1 MKKYFTLSLLMLS
14 TLVYAQKKEVVVS
27 ATIENRSSDSIM
39 IQSRNGFKK
48 IIVVNKDGVFTDHFN
63 VESGIYYLSIKK
75 NYTKVF
81 LKNNAKIQ
89 LTLNEQ
95 DFDKSIR
102 FAGDCSKENTFLA
115 KQLMIDDSIFN
126 IDADEAVLLELL
138 KNRSNAMEQTIKAA
152 QLDEQFATIYLEAFK
167 DEAQGNI
174 SYLENTV
181 RANTLNGK
189 PSPLFSYENHK
200 GGITSLTDFKGKY
213 VYIDVWATWCGP
225 CKAEIPSLQKVEE
238 KYHDA
243 NIAFV
248 SISVDT
254 KKDYEK
260 WRAFVT
266 DKALG
271 GVQLIA
277 DKDWSSD
284 FVKAYM
290 INGIPR
296 FILIDPAGNVVQ
308 ANAPRP
314 SDSKLLV
321 LLDGL
326 LK

>member
-1 MKKYFTLSLLMLS
+1 MKKYFTLSLLLLS
-14 TLVYAQKKEVVVS
+14 SIVYAQKKEVVVT
-27 ATIENRSSDSIM
+27 AKIENRTSDSVM

-48 IIVVNKDGVFTDHFN
+48 IIVINKDGVFTDRFS
-63 VESGIYYLSIKK
+63 VEDGIYYFSIKK
-75 NYTKVF
+75 NYTKVY
-81 LKNNAKIQ
+81 LKNNAKVN
-89 LTLNEQ
+89 LSLNEN

-138 KNRSNAMEQTIKAA
+138 KNRSNGMEQTIKAA
-152 QLDEQFATIYLEAFK
+152 QLDEQFAAIYLEAFK

-181 RANTLNGK
+181 RANALNGK

-200 GGITSLTDFKGKY
+200 GGTTSLTDFKGKY
-213 VYIDVWATWCGP
+213 VYVDVWATWCGP
-225 CKAEIPSLQKVEE
+225 CKAEIPSLKKMEE
-238 KYHDA
+238 LYYEA
-243 NIAFV
+243 NIVFV

-266 DKALG
+266 EKELG
-271 GVQLIA
+271 GVQLVA

-314 SDSKLLV
+314 SDPKLVV
-321 LLDGL
+321 LLDEL

>member
-1 MKKYFTLSLLMLS
+1 MKKYFTLSLLLLS
-14 TLVYAQKKEVVVS
+14 SIVYAQKKEVVVT
-27 ATIENRSSDSIM
+27 AKIENRTSDSVM

-48 IIVVNKDGVFTDHFN
+48 IIVINKDGVFTDRFS
-63 VESGIYYLSIKK
+63 VEDGIYYFSIKK
-75 NYTKVF
+75 NYTKVY
-81 LKNNAKIQ
+81 LKNNAKVN
-89 LTLNEQ
+89 LSLNEN

-138 KNRSNAMEQTIKAA
+138 KNRSNGMEQTIKAA
-152 QLDEQFATIYLEAFK
+152 QLDEQFAAIYLEAFK

-181 RANTLNGK
+181 RANALNGK

-200 GGITSLTDFKGKY
+200 GGTTSLTDFKGKY
-213 VYIDVWATWCGP
+213 VYVDVWATWCGP
-225 CKAEIPSLQKVEE
+225 CKAEIPSLKKMEE
-238 KYHDA
+238 LYHEA
-243 NIAFV
+243 NIVFV

-266 DKALG
+266 EKELG
-271 GVQLIA
+271 GVQLVA

-314 SDSKLLV
+314 SDPKLVV

>member
-1 MKKYFTLSLLMLS
+1 MKNYLLVGLLTATS
-14 TLVYAQKKEVVVS
+14 ALYSQKNEVSFS
-27 ATIENRSSDSIM
+27 AEVENRTSDSVM
-39 IQSRNGFKK
+39 IQNQSGFKK
-48 IIVVNKDGVFTDHFN
+48 IIVANKNGVFADKFK
-63 VESGIYYLSIKK
+63 VEDGIYYFSIKK
-75 NYTKVF
+75 NYTKVY
-81 LKNNAKIQ
+81 LKNNAKVN
-89 LTLNEQ
+89 LSLNEQ

-102 FAGDCSKENTFLA
+102 FDGDCSKENTFLA

-138 KNRSNAMEQTIKAA
+138 KIRLNGMEQTIKAA
-152 QLDEQFATIYLEAFK
+152 QLDEQFAAIYLEAFK

-181 RANTLNGK
+181 RANALNGK

-200 GGITSLTDFKGKY
+200 GGTTSLTDFKGKY
-213 VYIDVWATWCGP
+213 VYVDVWATWCGP
-225 CKAEIPSLQKVEE
+225 CKAEIPSLKKMEE
-238 KYHDA
+238 KYHEA
-243 NIAFV
+243 NIVFV

-260 WRAFVT
+260 WKTFVT
-266 DKALG
+266 DKELG
-271 GVQLIA
+271 GVQLVA

-284 FVKAYM
+284 FVKAYL

-314 SDSKLLV
+314 SDPKLAT

>member
-1 MKKYFTLSLLMLS
+1 
-14 TLVYAQKKEVVVS
+14 
-27 ATIENRSSDSIM
+27 
-39 IQSRNGFKK
+39 
-48 IIVVNKDGVFTDHFN
+48 
-63 VESGIYYLSIKK
+63 
-75 NYTKVF
+75 
-81 LKNNAKIQ
+81 LKNNAKVN
-89 LTLNEQ
+89 LSLNEN

-138 KNRSNAMEQTIKAA
+138 KNRSNGMEQTIKAA
-152 QLDEQFATIYLEAFK
+152 QLDEQFAAIYLEAFK

-181 RANTLNGK
+181 RANALNGK

-200 GGITSLTDFKGKY
+200 GGTTSLTDFKGKY
-213 VYIDVWATWCGP
+213 VYVDVWATWCGP
-225 CKAEIPSLQKVEE
+225 CKAEIPSLKKMEE

-243 NIAFV
+243 NIVFV

-266 DKALG
+266 EKELG
-271 GVQLIA
+271 GVQLVA
-277 DKDWSSD
+277 DKDWSSE

-314 SDSKLLV
+314 SDPKLVV

>member
-1 MKKYFTLSLLMLS
+1 MKKYFTLSLLLLS
-14 TLVYAQKKEVVVS
+14 SVVYAQKKEVVVT
-27 ATIENRSSDSIM
+27 AKIENRTSDSVM

-48 IIVVNKDGVFTDHFN
+48 IIVVNKDGVFTDHFS
-63 VESGIYYLSIKK
+63 VEDGIYYFSIKK
-75 NYTKVF
+75 NYTKVY
-81 LKNNAKIQ
+81 LKNNAKVN
-89 LTLNEQ
+89 LSLNEN

-102 FAGDCSKENTFLA
+102 FDGDCSKENTFLA

-138 KNRSNAMEQTIKAA
+138 KNRSNGMEQTIKAA
-152 QLDEQFATIYLEAFK
+152 QLDEQFAAIYLEAFK
-167 DEAQGNI
+167 NEAQGNI

-181 RANTLNGK
+181 RANALNGK

-200 GGITSLTDFKGKY
+200 GGTTSLTDFKGKY
-213 VYIDVWATWCGP
+213 VYVDVWATWCGP
-225 CKAEIPSLQKVEE
+225 CKAEIPSLKKMEE

-243 NIAFV
+243 NIVFV

-254 KKDYEK
+254 KKDCEK

-266 DKALG
+266 EKELG

-284 FVKAYM
+284 FVKAYL

-314 SDSKLLV
+314 SDPKLVV
-321 LLDGL
+321 LFDGL

>member
-1 MKKYFTLSLLMLS
+1 MKNYLLVGLLTATS
-14 TLVYAQKKEVVVS
+14 VLYSQKNEVSFS
-27 ATIENRSSDSIM
+27 AEVENRTSDSVM
-39 IQSRNGFKK
+39 IQNQSGFKK
-48 IIVVNKDGVFTDHFN
+48 IIVANKNGVFADKFK
-63 VESGIYYLSIKK
+63 VEDGIYYFSIKK
-75 NYTKVF
+75 NYTKVY
-81 LKNNAKIQ
+81 LKNNAKVN
-89 LTLNEQ
+89 LSLNEQ

-102 FAGDCSKENTFLA
+102 FDGDCSKENTFLA

-138 KNRSNAMEQTIKAA
+138 KIRLNGMEQTIKAA
-152 QLDEQFATIYLEAFK
+152 QLDEQFAAIYLEAFK

-181 RANTLNGK
+181 RANALNGK

-200 GGITSLTDFKGKY
+200 GGTTSLTDFKGKY
-213 VYIDVWATWCGP
+213 VYVDVWATWCGP
-225 CKAEIPSLQKVEE
+225 CKAEIPSLKKMEE
-238 KYHDA
+238 KYHEA
-243 NIAFV
+243 NIVFV

-260 WRAFVT
+260 WKTFVT
-266 DKALG
+266 DKELG
-271 GVQLIA
+271 GVQLVA

-284 FVKAYM
+284 FVKAYL

-314 SDSKLLV
+314 SDPKLAT

>member
-1 MKKYFTLSLLMLS
+1 MKNYLLVGLLTATS
-14 TLVYAQKKEVVVS
+14 ALYSQKNEVSFS
-27 ATIENRSSDSIM
+27 AEVENRTSDSVM
-39 IQSRNGFKK
+39 IQNQSGFKK
-48 IIVVNKDGVFTDHFN
+48 IIVANKNGVFADKFK
-63 VESGIYYLSIKK
+63 VEDGIYYFSIKK
-75 NYTKVF
+75 NYTKVY
-81 LKNNAKIQ
+81 LKNNAKVN
-89 LTLNEQ
+89 LSLNEN

-115 KQLMIDDSIFN
+115 KQLMTDDSIFN

-138 KNRSNAMEQTIKAA
+138 KNRLNGMEQTIKAA
-152 QLDEQFATIYLEAFK
+152 QLDEQFAAIYLEAFK

-181 RANTLNGK
+181 RANALNGK

-200 GGITSLTDFKGKY
+200 GGTTSLTDFKGKY
-213 VYIDVWATWCGP
+213 VYVDVWATWCGP
-225 CKAEIPSLQKVEE
+225 CKAEIPSLKKMEE
-238 KYHDA
+238 KYHEA
-243 NIAFV
+243 NIVFV

-260 WRAFVT
+260 WKTFVT
-266 DKALG
+266 DKELG
-271 GVQLIA
+271 GVQLVA

-284 FVKAYM
+284 FVKAYL

-314 SDSKLLV
+314 SDPKSAT